1 MYPAKSQSEG
11 PHSELSALFVLEMMC
26 GTVKGLCGG
35 LAMEVCQQTAAQ
47 WSLAKDRQDICLG
60 LRVSWLAKYYFGS
73 TGFIG

>member
-11 PHSELSALFVLEMMC
+11 PHSELLALFVLEMMC

-47 WSLAKDRQDICLG
+47 
-60 LRVSWLAKYYFGS
+60 
-73 TGFIG
+73 